1 MAIYQLPMGFTR
13 PFSDLTS
20 AEKDFFDYFSTI
32 DIYCIEKSFNQSSC
46 FGPKGFGTSLI
57 LARILKI
64 KERISSDREL
74 ALKLSKNDVLSFRY
88 KIPSQ

>member
-13 PFSDLTS
+13 PFNDLTS
-20 AEKDFFDYFSTI
+20 AEKDFFDYFSKI
-32 DIYCIEKSFNQSSC
+32 DTSCIEKSFDQSSC

-64 KERISSDREL
+64 KERISSDRE
-74 ALKLSKNDVLSFRY
+74 
-88 KIPSQ
+88 